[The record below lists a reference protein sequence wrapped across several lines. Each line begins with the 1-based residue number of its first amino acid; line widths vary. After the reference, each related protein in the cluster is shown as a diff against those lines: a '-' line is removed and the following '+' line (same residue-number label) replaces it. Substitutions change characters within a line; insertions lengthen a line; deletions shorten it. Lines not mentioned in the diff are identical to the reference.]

1 MNRKKNTGEKSW
13 AQVSLRFRVNCL
25 CYSEEKQVLDV
36 GGNAEHRGAQLYQ
49 LSAKQSRI
57 WFVCGPD
64 KLVAWV
70 R

>member
-1 MNRKKNTGEKSW
+1 MNRKKIQGKNLERRF
-13 AQVSLRFRVNCL
+13 SLRFRVNCL